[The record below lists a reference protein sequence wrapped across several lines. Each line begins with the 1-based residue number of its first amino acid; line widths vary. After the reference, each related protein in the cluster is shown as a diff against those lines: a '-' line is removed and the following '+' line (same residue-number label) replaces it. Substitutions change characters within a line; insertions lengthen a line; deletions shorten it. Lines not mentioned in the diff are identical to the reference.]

1 MLFKKKYL
9 PVGSVVGLTNDAR
22 RLLIVGR
29 QVYSESNHVIRD
41 YAAAEYPNGF
51 VGAKERFVLFNKEDI
66 EVVYHYGYVDEKELE
81 LDRLLTEAEQ
91 GKIEDRE

>member
-1 MLFKKKYL
+1 M
-9 PVGSVVGLTNDAR
+9 
-22 RLLIVGR
+22 
-29 QVYSESNHVIRD
+29 
-41 YAAAEYPNGF
+41 
-51 VGAKERFVLFNKEDI
+51 LFNKEDI